1 MQETLYEKIYNR
13 LIYDIRTSKLM
24 PGDRVPSEK
33 ELADEYK
40 VSRITTKK
48 AMEMLVQSGYI
59 ERIRGKGS
67 YVTNIDAGREHMLQ
81 SERTIDTIGDREAR
95 SKVIGLL
102 LPDISDSFGLRLFRA
117 IEQQCAKMNCQLLIK
132 LTGDQQDVEEA
143 AIRDWMK
150 FGVDGLIVL
159 PASGEHYNGELLR
172 LVLDGFP
179 IVLLNQSFKGIAAC
193 TVGTDHKQAAHE
205 LTDYLLDK
213 GYVDIAFIT
222 ASIENNST
230 REAQIQGYTNAI
242 VQRGY
247 VVHPAYV
254 VDDHRAIDDFI
265 DQHPN
270 VKAFVVS
277 EYQQAIALQQELQRR
292 RNDWAECEVV
302 CFNSPHEEL
311 TAPTFTSIGQNE
323 KELGV
328 KAVHLLNAQW
338 NHETYELHN
347 LVNYKLICK

>member
-13 LIYDIRTSKLM
+13 LIYDIRTSKLK

-48 AMEMLVQSGYI
+48 AMEMLAQSGYI

-67 YVTNIDAGREHMLQ
+67 YVTNVDAGRDHMPQ
-81 SERTIDTIGDREAR
+81 SERPKDTIGDIEAR

-102 LPDISDSFGLRLFRA
+102 LPDLSDSFGLRLFRA

-132 LTGDQQDVEEA
+132 LTGNKQDVEET
-143 AIRDWMK
+143 AIRDWIK

-159 PASGEHYNGELLR
+159 PACGAHYNGELVR

-193 TVGTDHKQAAHE
+193 TIGTDHKHAAYD
-205 LTDYLLDK
+205 LTDYLFDK
-213 GYVDIAFIT
+213 GYLDIAFIT
-222 ASIENNST
+222 TSIENNST
-230 REAQIQGYTNAI
+230 YEAQFQGYTNAI
-242 VQRGY
+242 VQRGQ

-254 VDDHRAIDDFI
+254 VEDQLILGDFI

-277 EYQQAIALQQELQRR
+277 EYQLGINLQQELQRR

-302 CFNSPHEEL
+302 CFNSPQEQGV
-311 TAPTFTSIGQNE
+311 APIFTSIQQNE
-323 KELGV
+323 EQLGV
-328 KAVHLLNAQW
+328 EAVHLLNAQW

-347 LVNYKLICK
+347 HVNYKLIYK